1 MSIQQNAA
9 RRSRQG
15 GATLLI
21 ALIMLVVLTLFAI
34 SAIRTGN
41 IGFKIVGNQQAQK
54 LMEAAAQQ
62 AIEQAVSNL
71 GNFDPVT
78 IVDPSWF
85 STTPSRP
92 THRVCVNAAA
102 GDAPAVINPTAP
114 SATWASWTTSCTSGT
129 QVDVMPVRCISTK
142 RSQFDSLTQPM
153 ATYDNVWEIVATVTD
168 TLTGA
173 KATYHQGVK
182 IRMLSSQC
190 PGLST

>member
-1 MSIQQNAA
+1 MTAYSPAA
-9 RRSRQG
+9 RRQRG
-15 GATLLI
+15 MTLLI

-34 SAIRTGN
+34 TAIRTGN

-54 LMEAAAQQ
+54 LMEAAAGQ
-62 AIEQAVSNL
+62 AIEQAISNL

-78 IVDPSWF
+78 IVAP
-85 STTPSRP
+85 STTIAQ
-92 THRVCVNAAA
+92 RVCVNAAS
-102 GDAPAVINPTAP
+102 GDAPMVAYN
-114 SATWASWTTSCTSGT
+114 ATCASGT
-129 QVDVMPVRCISTK
+129 QVDVAPVRCIATK

-153 ATYDNVWEIVATVTD
+153 ATYDNLWEIVATVTD

-173 KATYHQGVK
+173 KATFHQGVK

>member
-1 MSIQQNAA
+1 MKAGIAA
-9 RRSRQG
+9 TRRRER

-54 LMEAAAQQ
+54 LMEAAAQE
-62 AIEQAVSNL
+62 AIEQAASNL

-78 IVDPSWF
+78 VIAPSA
-85 STTPSRP
+85 TAAQ
-92 THRVCVNAAA
+92 RVCVNANA
-102 GDAPAVINPTAP
+102 GDAPVAIPP
-114 SATWASWTTSCTSGT
+114 ATCSSGT

-142 RSQFDSLTQPM
+142 RSQYDSLTQSM

-168 TLTGA
+168 SLTGA

-182 IRMLSSQC
+182 IRMLSNNC